1 MLNTNTTGDKRIKRT
16 KNALTQ
22 ALFAL
27 MATKA
32 FKDITITDIVNEAD
46 YNRGTF
52 YRHYKYKED
61 LLDEILGEVIADLAK
76 SYKEP
81 LRNNNKLDIRTLNAS
96 AVKIF
101 DHVWEHKHVYQLVIK
116 ANALPG
122 FQKRIT
128 DELNTLLLQNIYH
141 AKLDDTI
148 NLNLLSSYQ
157 SYAILGLIIEWVND
171 DFKYSPPYMAE
182 QLVGIL
188 KINPTLQ
195 D

>member
-1 MLNTNTTGDKRIKRT
+1 
-16 KNALTQ
+16 
-22 ALFAL
+22 
-27 MATKA
+27 MATKL

-61 LLDEILGEVIADLAK
+61 LLDEILGEVIADLAN
-76 SYKEP
+76 SYREP
-81 LRNNNKLDIRTLNAS
+81 LRNNKKLDIRSLDGS

-101 DHVWEHKHVYQLVIK
+101 DHVWEHRHVYQLVIK

-122 FQKRIT
+122 FQERIT
-128 DELNTLLLQNIYH
+128 DELKALLLQNLH
-141 AKLDDTI
+141 RAKLDDTI
-148 NLNLLSSYQ
+148 NLNVMSSYQ

-171 DFKYSPPYMAE
+171 DFKYSPEYMAD
-182 QLVGIL
+182 QLVEIL

-195 D
+195 NYLRL